1 MGASLLFKRC
11 LPPMMI
17 MKKMNYI
24 IPQTEVIRVNSL
36 LMQQLEGVSGPGTKT
51 TTDPEFPTTAPKR
64 NKVF

>member
-1 MGASLLFKRC
+1 
-11 LPPMMI
+11 MI

-24 IPQTEVIRVNSL
+24 MPQTEVIRVNSL
-36 LMQQLEGVSGPGTKT
+36 LMEQLAGVSGPGTKT